1 MKQGCL
7 LSPILFDLVIEIV
20 IQAMEGVPDAGYP
33 IAHSVVKTL
42 SYADDLCV
50 LATSPATI
58 QQMLTRAQEAAKWA
72 GLTFN
77 PRKCASLSIFRRGG
91 KRQRVDKIQPSV
103 ENVPIPALPWEGSYK
118 YLGCRRG
125 ADPKADLSQAATD
138 YLADCEAIL
147 GSDLTD
153 WQKLDAVQRFAK
165 PRLIY
170 LLQNMEP
177 SISWARAIDRTT
189 KSLVKQHF
197 KLPRRTVS
205 SFLYSPTK
213 AGGLGLPNI
222 EDEIHLFRA
231 STAFKV
237 LFAQDALISD
247 IAASAL
253 AKTAEIRSNHQK
265 TAQVFINSPPDPGE
279 GKRGDITSLWSEVR
293 TSLQH
298 CGAEIHMDNK
308 SISCG
313 DTSLSWYKRKFLSSL
328 LRDSV
333 QHRYLEKWKQHS
345 DQGRATICT
354 SAHPA
359 SNHWVT
365 TGNYT
370 SFGEYR
376 FALKARLN
384 LLPTRTS

>member
-1 MKQGCL
+1 ML
-7 LSPILFDLVIEIV
+7 AILSP
-20 IQAMEGVPDAGYP
+20 
-33 IAHSVVKTL
+33 TRL
-42 SYADDLCV
+42 SRLSCTRTILCV
-50 LATSPATI
+50 LATSPTTI
-58 QQMLTRAQEAAKWA
+58 QQMLTRAQKAAKWA

-77 PRKCASLSIFRRGG
+77 PRKCAFLSIFRRGG
-91 KRQRVDKIQPSV
+91 KRQRVDKIQPSIK
-103 ENVPIPALPWEGSYK
+103 NVPIPALVPWEGSYK

-177 SISWARAIDRTT
+177 SISWARAIDMTT
-189 KSLVKQHF
+189 KSLVKKHF
-197 KLPRRTVS
+197 KLPGRTVS

-213 AGGLGLPNI
+213 VGGLGLPNI

-237 LFAQDALISD
+237 LFAQDALISNVT
-247 IAASAL
+247 ASAL

-265 TAQVFINSPPDPGE
+265 TAQDFINSSPDPEE
-279 GKRGDITSLWSEVR
+279 GKRGDITSLWNEVR

-298 CGAEIHMDNK
+298 CGAEIHMGNK

-328 LRDSV
+328 LRDLV
-333 QHRYLEKWKQHS
+333 QNHYLKEWKQRS
-345 DQGRATICT
+345 DSGQSYYLHLSPPG
-354 SAHPA
+354 
-359 SNHWVT
+359 
-365 TGNYT
+365 
-370 SFGEYR
+370 
-376 FALKARLN
+376 K
-384 LLPTRTS
+384 